1 MVGSLM
7 LACSQWLELRAAS
20 DLPAELDRYNVVW
33 TSPSANASGSMPIGN
48 GDIGANVWAEENGD
62 LMLYLGKTDAWD
74 EQSRLLKLGRL
85 RVHFANNP
93 FATGMPFRQ
102 ELVLR
107 DGVIRIEAGRGTNAV
122 RIRLWVDA
130 HNPVVHVEA
139 EADQP
144 FEQSV
149 RLEPLR
155 TERRQLTGWEKHAVD
170 GLSVTEPPM
179 QYPDVV
185 VDTAKQLGL
194 TQHLVWYHR
203 NEVSVHSATLNLQE
217 LDPARCAPDPLLGRT
232 FGCAVAGGE
241 FVTVNPCLLETAAP
255 VGRTHILISP
265 LTLQTPTVE
274 AWLKALGGQATR
286 SRTLDLATAHTAHQR
301 WWAEFWQRAWVRVSG
316 GDARETGDI
325 TLGWHLNR
333 YLTACTARGLS
344 PVKFNGA
351 MFNVDGIDADGNPAP
366 GNSVDARAWGG
377 CFWFQNQRHIYWPML
392 QAGDYEQMLP
402 FFKMYYDALPLAVER
417 TKIYYRHEG
426 AVFPETMYFWGAYAN
441 SGGMGYGWDR
451 RGKEPG
457 LTDNGYIRRYWQG
470 GLELTAMMLEYYR
483 HTQDSRFASNTL
495 LPLAEPIIT
504 FYDQHYQRDA
514 QGKIRIEPAQVLETV
529 WDAVN
534 PTPEIAG
541 LTCGLNGLLALPEAL
556 VPVTQR
562 AQWRRLLDELSPLPT
577 SEVQGVR
584 VLDSALIKR
593 GEHHNIE
600 NGNLYAL
607 WPYANHCV
615 GAGNLKLAQDSYR
628 HRWKK
633 GGPYQCW
640 MNDNLFAAYAG
651 LASEATDH
659 LAFRFVRSDALR
671 FRAFYTHGDWVPD
684 LDNGG
689 VCQNTIQSM
698 LMQTCGKKIVLLPA
712 WPKEWDADFKLH
724 APYQTTVEGSVRSGK
739 LIQFKC
745 SPESR
750 RRDIEILPAQ

>member
-1 MVGSLM
+1 M

-316 GDARETGDI
+316 GDARETG
-325 TLGWHLNR
+325 TSR
-333 YLTACTARGLS
+333 SA
-344 PVKFNGA
+344 
-351 MFNVDGIDADGNPAP
+351 GI
-366 GNSVDARAWGG
+366 
-377 CFWFQNQRHIYWPML
+377 
-392 QAGDYEQMLP
+392 
-402 FFKMYYDALPLAVER
+402 
-417 TKIYYRHEG
+417 
-426 AVFPETMYFWGAYAN
+426 
-441 SGGMGYGWDR
+441 
-451 RGKEPG
+451 
-457 LTDNGYIRRYWQG
+457 
-470 GLELTAMMLEYYR
+470 
-483 HTQDSRFASNTL
+483 
-495 LPLAEPIIT
+495 
-504 FYDQHYQRDA
+504 
-514 QGKIRIEPAQVLETV
+514 
-529 WDAVN
+529 
-534 PTPEIAG
+534 
-541 LTCGLNGLLALPEAL
+541 
-556 VPVTQR
+556 
-562 AQWRRLLDELSPLPT
+562 
-577 SEVQGVR
+577 
-584 VLDSALIKR
+584 
-593 GEHHNIE
+593 
-600 NGNLYAL
+600 
-607 WPYANHCV
+607 
-615 GAGNLKLAQDSYR
+615 
-628 HRWKK
+628 
-633 GGPYQCW
+633 
-640 MNDNLFAAYAG
+640 
-651 LASEATDH
+651 
-659 LAFRFVRSDALR
+659 
-671 FRAFYTHGDWVPD
+671 
-684 LDNGG
+684 
-689 VCQNTIQSM
+689 
-698 LMQTCGKKIVLLPA
+698 
-712 WPKEWDADFKLH
+712 
-724 APYQTTVEGSVRSGK
+724 
-739 LIQFKC
+739 
-745 SPESR
+745 
-750 RRDIEILPAQ
+750 